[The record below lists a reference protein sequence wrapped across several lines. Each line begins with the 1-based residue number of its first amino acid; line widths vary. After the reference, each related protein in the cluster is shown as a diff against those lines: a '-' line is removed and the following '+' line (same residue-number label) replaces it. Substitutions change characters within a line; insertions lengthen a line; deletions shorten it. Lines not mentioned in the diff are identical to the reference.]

1 MSEHLLV
8 DGDILVMKAAFAS
21 ERTVIKDKGNTQITV
36 KELVPQVDYTRVID
50 DLMYEFSQV
59 FPDSNIVTIIG
70 GNNNFRKEVDPN
82 YKKNRDPQDRPL
94 MYEDCRDW
102 LRDKYSAHSVDG
114 VETDDVLG
122 MLQCMAIG
130 DTCIASI
137 DKDLNTIP
145 GEHYNIDKGDH
156 YLVTPEQAEYNFYF
170 QMLTGDSTDNI
181 TGLPRVGKV
190 KARKILMEGD
200 NLLNS
205 ALGAYED
212 RLGED
217 FKQHWDL
224 TLKLVRILQHPTELP
239 DESYDNRKAYQ
250 LACNVHSL
258 AEREGIEL
266 NETLI

>member
-102 LRDKYSAHSVDG
+102 LRDK
-114 VETDDVLG
+114 
-122 MLQCMAIG
+122 
-130 DTCIASI
+130 
-137 DKDLNTIP
+137 
-145 GEHYNIDKGDH
+145 
-156 YLVTPEQAEYNFYF
+156 
-170 QMLTGDSTDNI
+170 
-181 TGLPRVGKV
+181 
-190 KARKILMEGD
+190 
-200 NLLNS
+200 
-205 ALGAYED
+205 
-212 RLGED
+212 
-217 FKQHWDL
+217 
-224 TLKLVRILQHPTELP
+224 
-239 DESYDNRKAYQ
+239 
-250 LACNVHSL
+250 
-258 AEREGIEL
+258 
-266 NETLI
+266 